1 MKAGD
6 IEVSAGHTAHQI
18 ESTIM
23 QSFFF
28 NTEKLFDYFYERIK
42 VLRMFPPNYP

>member
-6 IEVSAGHTAHQI
+6 SEVSAGHTAHQI

-23 QSFFF
+23 QSFF
-28 NTEKLFDYFYERIK
+28 NTEKLFDYFYEHIK